1 MRQDRQRHRAQVS
14 SSARHLSK
22 SPASPI
28 GEQLAQIRHL
38 GRAIMDR
45 VSPDQTQ
52 ELKQLLDQAE
62 EMAAYEAMHD
72 EIEAASQTL
81 ETHRPEFEAM
91 MSNLQAAAD
100 RARHLFSEER
110 FVPWRFTAA
119 ELHRAFEAVG
129 YPQRFSGGAEES
141 VDTAVAAILHLA
153 DKEHRHYLARQLMLL
168 LPEYVAAERYL
179 DAWLIQYSAFQMIEA
194 PDESNPF
201 LAEMFYHGFEDWATR
216 VDTQQET
223 LLHEMGF
230 DPSTAAEMSI
240 EEAEARIR
248 AQMADPAKKARLE
261 AYYADHPMLG
271 DQAQA
276 EMWALERGAFDLLE
290 RDDADALYLSP
301 EEVNPWLPTLL
312 ERLAPFEAQAQQA
325 DERGEFDASEVLKP
339 MQEVFLDI
347 AREMVPAV
355 FTSERLAQLTAD
367 LRTYRN
373 GLREAG
379 ESEAAMY
386 AHAALMMLEQE
397 EPPVEN
403 SLLTF
408 ICFASL
414 RLMMITM
421 AEKARAK
428 AGGGAET
435 EE

>member
-81 ETHRPEFEAM
+81 EIHWPEFEAV
-91 MSNLQAAAD
+91 MSDLQTAAD
-100 RARHLFSEER
+100 LARRLFSEGR
-110 FVPWRFTAA
+110 FVPWRFTAD
-119 ELHRAFEAVG
+119 ELHRAFEVVG
-129 YPQRFSGGAEES
+129 YPQQFSGGAEES
-141 VDTAVAAILHLA
+141 ADTAVAAILHLA
-153 DKEHRHYLARQLMLL
+153 DKDRRHRLARQLTML

-179 DAWLIQYSAFQMIEA
+179 DAWLIQYSAFRMIEA

-201 LAEMFYHGFEDWATR
+201 LAEMFYYGFEDWATR

-223 LLHEMGF
+223 LLREMGF
-230 DPSTAAEMSI
+230 DSSTAAEMSI

-301 EEVNPWLPTLL
+301 EEVIPWLPTLL

-325 DERGEFDASEVLKP
+325 DERGEFDASEALKP

-367 LRTYRN
+367 LRTFRK

-386 AHAALMMLEQE
+386 AHAALVMLEQE
-397 EPPVEN
+397 EPPAEN

-414 RLMMITM
+414 RLMMVTM

-428 AGGGAET
+428 AGGGAKT